1 MELGF
6 RKSSAA
12 ISEGKEERMEN
23 EDGSRKTTGKMKEG
37 FKPQQ
42 KTERGGFRG
51 FNTTKGKGRFGLLV
65 LVMDR
70 HGHMGLETS
79 IAASR

>member
-12 ISEGKEERMEN
+12 ICEGKEERMEN
-23 EDGSRKTTGKMKEG
+23 EDGGRKTTGKTKEG

-65 LVMDR
+65 LVKGSTWS
-70 HGHMGLETS
+70 HGFRNKRLKS
-79 IAASR
+79 P